1 MATTSRAVRIGT
13 KVTGLAAVIRDL
25 RAIGIEVE
33 DLKDAFS
40 KIAAMGAKIAA
51 GAVHS
56 KTGRLAG
63 DVRGNRAR
71 GKAVV
76 TAGRASL
83 PYAGVQNYGWPA
95 RNIAAQGF
103 MQVADAVVGG
113 RTGLQILEREVNR
126 QIRKRGMA

>member
-1 MATTSRAVRIGT
+1 MATRAVRAGT
-13 KVTGLAAVIRDL
+13 KVTGVSAVVRDL
-25 RAIGIEVE
+25 LAIGLEVE

-40 KIAAMGAKIAA
+40 AIAAMGARIAA

-56 KTGRLAG
+56 RTGRLAG

-76 TAGRASL
+76 TAGRASV

-95 RNIAAQGF
+95 RNIRAQGF
-103 MQVADAVVGG
+103 MQAADRIVGG